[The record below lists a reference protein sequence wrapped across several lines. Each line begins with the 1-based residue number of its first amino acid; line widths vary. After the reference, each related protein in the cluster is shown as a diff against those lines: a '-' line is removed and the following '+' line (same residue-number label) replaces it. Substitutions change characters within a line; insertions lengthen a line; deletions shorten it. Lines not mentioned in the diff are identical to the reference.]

1 MKTKKYAILCLTITL
16 IIAMASFSL
25 TQATDTIVFTHND
38 DGAVNKT
45 KGETFTVKLNVKN
58 TGDDAGNF
66 SINVTFEGEAWTWKG
81 TQKNVTL
88 GAGETKLL
96 TWEGKVSNDAK
107 VGSVARLI
115 AYYDD
120 SFKAL
125 NWWIHV
131 SSGSE
136 LAIISSSVV

>member
-25 TQATDTIVFTHND
+25 TQATDTLSFTNND
-38 DGAVNKT
+38 NGVAHKT

-58 TGDDAGNF
+58 TGDNAGNF
-66 SINVTFEGEAWTWKG
+66 SINVTFEGEAWSWTG
-81 TQKNVTL
+81 IQKNVTL

-96 TWEGKVSNDAK
+96 TWDGKVPNDAK

-136 LAIISSSVV
+136 LTITSSAVV